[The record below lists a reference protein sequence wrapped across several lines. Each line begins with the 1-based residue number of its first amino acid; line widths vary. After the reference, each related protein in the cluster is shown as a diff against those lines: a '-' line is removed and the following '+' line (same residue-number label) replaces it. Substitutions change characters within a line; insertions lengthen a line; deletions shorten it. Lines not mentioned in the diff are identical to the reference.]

1 MITERENVLRMI
13 HRTGDPEWV
22 PLSWDYSVGRF
33 ATPSAVRE
41 RPANHADGLDWYGCR
56 WLFDAATFGYV
67 QDPEYPLP
75 VDDITQWRD
84 QVKFPDYDAI
94 DWEAC
99 AAEDEKNYDRENK
112 LVKFI
117 LESGPFERLHS
128 LVGFEEAMVSMYT
141 EPEAFLEL
149 IEAITDSKIDLIHRI
164 ARYYKPDGLCVFDDL
179 GSAGGPLMSLE
190 MYREFIKP
198 SHKRIVEAI
207 RGHGIIAF
215 QHSCGK
221 MQTFLDDLAEIGV
234 QVINPLQPVNDW
246 AMVAEKY
253 RDKLSFE
260 VSLSTAASMVDA
272 DEETIRRDI
281 RLAIDTFGPY
291 KNFMLFPT
299 VTEPWKMEIVRDE
312 MQRYGRSYYTQN
324 DGCI

>member
-1 MITERENVLRMI
+1 MITQRENVLRMI

-33 ATPSAVRE
+33 TTPSAVHE
-41 RPANHADGLDWYGCR
+41 RPANHADGVDWYGCHWR
-56 WLFDAATFGYV
+56 FDEATFGYV
-67 QDPEYPLP
+67 QDPAYPLP

-84 QVKFPDYDAI
+84 QVRFPDYDAI

-99 AAEDEKNYDRENK
+99 AVEDEKNYDRENK

-128 LVGFEEAMVSMYT
+128 LVGFEEALVSMYT

-149 IEAITDSKIDLIHRI
+149 IEAITDSKIDLIDRI
-164 ARYYKPDGLCVFDDL
+164 AQYYHPDGLCVFDDL

-207 RGHGIIAF
+207 KSHGIIAF

-221 MQTFLDDLAEIGV
+221 MQDFLDDFVEIGV
-234 QVINPLQPVNDW
+234 QVVNPLQPVNDW

-260 VSLSTAASMVDA
+260 VTLSTESCMVDA
-272 DEETIRRDI
+272 DEKVIREDIRR
-281 RLAIDTFGPY
+281 AIDTFGPY
-291 KNFMLFPT
+291 KNFMMFPM
-299 VTEPWKMEIVRDE
+299 VIEPWKMDVVRDE
-312 MQRYGRSYYTQN
+312 MQRYGRSYYQR
-324 DGCI
+324 